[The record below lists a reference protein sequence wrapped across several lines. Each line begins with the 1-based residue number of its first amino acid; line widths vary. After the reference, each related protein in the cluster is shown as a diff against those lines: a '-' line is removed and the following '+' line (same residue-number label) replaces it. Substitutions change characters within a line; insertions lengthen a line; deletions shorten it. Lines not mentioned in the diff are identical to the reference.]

1 MSTAVLLIVAAVVL
15 WAGLREAGR
24 RADAVADR
32 ARNVRDGN
40 FDAQRGVDTDGEI
53 PIERFGMAP
62 DVVAR
67 AERYMPTDPESLFEA
82 VAFIGIDPARFTF
95 IDLGCGKGR
104 ALIMASELKFRRIIG
119 VEIVPDLA
127 DIARANLASL
137 GIAAEVRTMD
147 AMLFVFPPGPV
158 VLFLYNPFVAT
169 VLEAVIENLR
179 TADIP
184 ELFILY
190 KNPRCGSLL
199 DASGF
204 LTGLGARPVGK
215 ARSVVEIWRRAD
227 DLVAAP

>member
-1 MSTAVLLIVAAVVL
+1 
-15 WAGLREAGR
+15 
-24 RADAVADR
+24 
-32 ARNVRDGN
+32 
-40 FDAQRGVDTDGEI
+40 
-53 PIERFGMAP
+53 
-62 DVVAR
+62 
-67 AERYMPTDPESLFEA
+67 MPTDPKSLFDA

-95 IDLGCGKGR
+95 VDLGCGKGR

-127 DIARANLASL
+127 DIARANLARL
-137 GIAAEVRTMD
+137 GVAAEVRTMD

-169 VLEAVIENLR
+169 VIEAVIANLR
-179 TADIP
+179 TANIR

-204 LTGLGARPVGK
+204 LTGVGSRPSGN
-215 ARSVVEIWRRAD
+215 ARSAVEIWRRTDPA
-227 DLVAAP
+227 LAL